1 MNHDNSH
8 CLDFKD
14 DCPKDCY
21 RAELVRDLEKMDST
35 MMFPVTWTTFKDT
48 DECKLTEKGEK

>member
-14 DCPKDCY
+14 YCPKDCY
-21 RAELVRDLEKMDST
+21 RAELVRDLEKIDPT

-48 DECKLTEKGEK
+48 EECKLNEKGDK